1 MNIKNHCCI
10 ALAWVSAA
18 AIIATTA
25 LLVVVTKPGDD
36 TERLQQLQD
45 ARQKIM
51 MDKKGGE

>member
-10 ALAWVSAA
+10 ALAWVGAA

-25 LLVVVTKPGDD
+25 LVVVVTKPGDD
-36 TERLQQLQD
+36 AERLQQLKD